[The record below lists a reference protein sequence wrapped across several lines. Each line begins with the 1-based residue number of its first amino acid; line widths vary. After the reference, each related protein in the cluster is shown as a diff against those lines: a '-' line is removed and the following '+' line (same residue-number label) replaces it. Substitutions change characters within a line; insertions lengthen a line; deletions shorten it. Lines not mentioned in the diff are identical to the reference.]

1 MADIALEGP
10 DFAEPLEAEV
20 RILGYRQ
27 RELEV
32 PVLQLRD
39 VDSRF
44 EDVDESLLSTT
55 VPEPV
60 RVRGVGGTTL

>member
-20 RILGYRQ
+20 RVLGYRQ